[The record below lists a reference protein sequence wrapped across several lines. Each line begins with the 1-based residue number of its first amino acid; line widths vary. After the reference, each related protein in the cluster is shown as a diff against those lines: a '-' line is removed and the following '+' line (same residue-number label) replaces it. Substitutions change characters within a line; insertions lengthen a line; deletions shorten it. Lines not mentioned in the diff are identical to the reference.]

1 MENKLQ
7 IEFIFEIKK
16 KFTFKNFKFPIQ
28 NHPFKYGL
36 RIKNIG
42 NNVFSGA
49 TLKNIQ
55 MPSDKCNL
63 NYTLDKE
70 FSLHFLNPNDSA
82 EIWFEQMTTYIT
94 GLIWIKVDLVPNNI
108 DDFITTYQKDKH
120 SEQANDYGK
129 KNKWG
134 DVFFIQGEN
143 ELQQARTNSYI
154 LILTA
159 LTFLQ
164 GAFGIDKIM
173 LTLFKIF
180 QRLLLYVADMI
191 GKIL

>member
-1 MENKLQ
+1 MEYKLQ
-7 IEFIFEIKK
+7 IEFIFKIKN

-28 NHPFKYGL
+28 NHPFEYGL

-49 TLKNIQ
+49 MLENIQ
-55 MPSDKCNL
+55 MSSHSSDL
-63 NYTLDKE
+63 AYTLDKE
-70 FSLHFLNPNDSA
+70 FSLHLLNPNESV
-82 EIWFEQMTTYIT
+82 EIWLDQMTTYLT
-94 GLIWIKVDLVPNNI
+94 GLIWMETHLVPNNVNDSI
-108 DDFITTYQKDKH
+108 VTYQKDKH
-120 SEQANDYGK
+120 SEKSDVYTE

-134 DVFFIQGEN
+134 TSFFIQGDN

-154 LILTA
+154 LILTM

-164 GAFGIDKIM
+164 GAFGINKIM
-173 LTLFKIF
+173 LASLEIIQNF
-180 QRLLLYVADMI
+180 LLYMANMI